1 MTWLRTLTLS
11 PTRTPTPT
19 PTLSPTSNQAL
30 LGFTRTI
37 RHLDGHSVTI
47 ANAGVS
53 QPHQVLTL
61 KDEGMPTHN
70 MPSEFGSLRVEL
82 VFNLPSKLSP
92 AERDFLRDPTH
103 LAGATDAADIPAQQP
118 SVFGGNE

>member
-1 MTWLRTLTLS
+1 
-11 PTRTPTPT
+11 
-19 PTLSPTSNQAL
+19 
-30 LGFTRTI
+30 
-37 RHLDGHSVTI
+37 
-47 ANAGVS
+47 VS